1 VNEPVNS
8 QGFVH
13 LRVRS
18 AYSLLEGAIKAA
30 KVGKLAADAGMPAV
44 GVADRANLFGALE
57 FSQTAKDAGV
67 QPLVACALPVFGI
80 GGQINARWAKVPT
93 VVLLAQDTAG
103 WLNLCALSS
112 SAYLDAGEM
121 AEPGVAWEQ
130 VVARSE
136 GLILLSGGPDGP
148 VDPLF
153 AQGKKAEG
161 AAALAAMKAAFG
173 DRFYVELQRHGLEDE
188 KRAEPGL
195 VEWAYANDVPLVATN
210 DVYYA
215 KAAQAKSHDALLCI
229 ADGAFTGQED
239 RRRITGEH
247 WFKPAAVMR
256 ELFAD
261 LPEACDNTIDIARRC
276 AFLVNT
282 HAPILPRFDTGAGRS
297 EADELAHQAREGLK
311 VRLTEV
317 TPAVPEEEYW
327 TRLEWEVGII
337 QQMGFPGYFLIVSD
351 FIKWAK
357 THGIPVGPGR
367 GSGAGSL
374 VAWSLTITDLDPLRF
389 GLLFE
394 RFLNPERVS
403 MPDFDIDFC
412 QERREEVIDYVQ
424 DRYGKDRVAQII
436 TFGTLQA
443 RAVLRDV
450 GRVLQMPLGQ
460 VDRLCKMVPN
470 NPAAPVTLAQAID
483 IEPRLKEARD
493 AEPAVKTLLE
503 TALELEGL
511 YRNASTHAAGIVIG
525 DRPLTELVPLYQ
537 DPRSTIPASQFNMKW
552 VEPAGLVK
560 FDFLGLKTL
569 TVLDRARGYLE
580 RRGAARDWNSL
591 PLDDARTYELMASGQ
606 TVGVFQLESQGMRD
620 TLRKMRCGSIE
631 EITALISLYRP
642 GPMEMIDTYIDRK
655 FGRAEVDYLHP
666 SLKEVLTETYGV
678 IIYQEQVMKIAQI
691 LAGYS
696 LGEAD
701 LLRRAMGKKKK
712 EEMDFQRLRFVK
724 GAAEKAVPE
733 AQSGSI
739 FDLVAKFAGYGFNK
753 SHAAAY
759 ALISFQTGWLKANQ
773 PVEFFAAS
781 MSLDLSNTDKL
792 AVFYQDA
799 KRFDVPVLAP
809 DINRSSADF
818 DVAWDDDKG
827 AVLYALG
834 AIRNVGLEAMKHV
847 IEVRE
852 TGGRF
857 ADIFD
862 FLERVDPR
870 SVNKRALEGL
880 AKAGAFDSIHPN
892 RRQLLEQADV
902 LMAYC
907 QSVAAERASSQ
918 VSLFGGDQAHAAR
931 PRLKSVE
938 PWVGPERL
946 DHELSAV
953 GFYLSG
959 HPLDEMTSALK
970 RKRVTFVAEAI
981 PLAESG
987 HEAFQMAGV
996 VRRKQERASARTGEK
1011 FAFVTFSD
1019 PTGEFECLFPPEQLR
1034 KCREVLEPGASVMVR
1049 VRAKSSE
1056 GEVRFFGDDASQMDN
1071 LLDDA
1076 NIGLRIHV
1084 SARSAD
1090 AEALKARLERARSGA
1105 IGKGGEVSLMIAGLD
1120 QGREVEVKIPGRYRL
1135 DGALR
1140 GALKSAP
1147 GVVMLEDA

>member
-1 VNEPVNS
+1 VTQITDSV
-8 QGFVH
+8 GFVH

-18 AYSLLEGAIKAA
+18 AYSLLEGAIKA
-30 KVGKLAADAGMPAV
+30 GKIGKMAAEAGMPAV
-44 GVADRANLFGALE
+44 AVADRSNLFGALE
-57 FSQTAKDAGV
+57 FSQTVKDAGV
-67 QPLVACALPVFGI
+67 QPIVGCALPVFGI
-80 GGQINARWAKVPT
+80 GGRKSERWAKVPT
-93 VVLLAQDTAG
+93 IMLLVQNAQG

-112 SAYLDAGEM
+112 SSFLDTIDMPEAGVPWEM
-121 AEPGVAWEQ
+121 
-130 VVARSE
+130 VVEKSE

-153 AQGKKAEG
+153 AQGKVDEG
-161 AAALAAMKAAFG
+161 REALEAMKAAFG
-173 DRFYVELQRHGLEDE
+173 DRFYVELQRHNLPEE
-188 KRAEPGL
+188 LAAESGL
-195 VEWAYANDVPLVATN
+195 VDWAYERDVPLVATN
-210 DVYYA
+210 DVYFA
-215 KAAQAKSHDALLCI
+215 KASQAKAHDALLCI
-229 ADGAFTGQED
+229 SDGAFTGQED
-239 RRRITGEH
+239 RRRVTGEH
-247 WFKPAAVMR
+247 WFKPSEDMR
-256 ELFAD
+256 ALFSD
-261 LPEACDNTIDIARRC
+261 LPEACDNTLEIARRC
-276 AFLVNT
+276 AFLVQT
-282 HAPILPRFDTGAGRS
+282 HKPILPRFDTGAGRS
-297 EADELAHQAREGLK
+297 EDDELAHQAREGLK
-311 VRLTEV
+311 ARLAKN
-317 TPAVPEEEYW
+317 PAFAPEQEYW
-327 TRLEWEVGII
+327 DRLDWEVGII

-357 THGIPVGPGR
+357 LNDIPVGPGR

-424 DRYGKDRVAQII
+424 NFYGKDRVAQII

-450 GRVLQMPLGQ
+450 GRVLQMPYGQ
-460 VDRLCKMVPN
+460 VDRLAKMVPA
-470 NPAAPVTLAQAID
+470 NPANPVTLAQAVD
-483 IEPRLKEARD
+483 MEPRLREMRD
-493 AEPAVKTLLE
+493 EEPAVKNLLD
-503 TALELEGL
+503 TSLELEGL

-569 TVLDRARGYLE
+569 TVLDRAKGFLD
-580 RRGAARDWNSL
+580 RRGAGPEWNLL
-591 PLDDARTYELMASGQ
+591 PLDDAKTYELMASGQ

-666 SLKEVLTETYGV
+666 SLKDVLTETYGV
-678 IIYQEQVMKIAQI
+678 IIYQEQVMKIAQV

-724 GAAEKAVPE
+724 GASEKDVPE
-733 AQSGSI
+733 EQSGSI

-759 ALISFQTGWLKANQ
+759 ALISFQTGWLKANH

-792 AVFYQDA
+792 AVFYQDCR
-799 KRFDVPVLAP
+799 RFEIPVLAP
-809 DINRSSADF
+809 DINRSSGDF
-818 DVAWDDDKG
+818 DVAWDDG
-827 AVLYALG
+827 QGSVLYALG
-834 AIRNVGLEAMKHV
+834 AIRNVGLEAMNHV
-847 IEVRE
+847 VQNRNE
-852 TGGRF
+852 GGPF

-862 FLERVDPR
+862 FLERVDPKV
-870 SVNKRALEGL
+870 VNKRALEGL
-880 AKAGAFDSIHPN
+880 ARAGAFDSIHPN
-892 RRQLLEQADV
+892 RRQLFEQADV
-902 LMAYC
+902 LVAYC

-918 VSLFGGDQAHAAR
+918 VSLFGADQAGAAR
-931 PRLKSVE
+931 PRLRNVE
-938 PWVGPERL
+938 PWAGPEKL
-946 DHELSAV
+946 DQELAAV

-959 HPLDEMTSALK
+959 HPLEELTPALK
-970 RKRVTFVAEAI
+970 RKRVTFVAEAQG
-981 PLAESG
+981 LAEAG

-996 VRRKQERASARTGEK
+996 VRRKQERASAKTGEK

-1019 PTGEFECLFPPEQLR
+1019 PTGEFECMFPPEQLR
-1034 KCREVLEPGASVMVR
+1034 RCREVLEVGTSVLVK
-1049 VRAKSSE
+1049 VRAKASD
-1056 GEVRFFGDDASQMDN
+1056 GEVRFFGDDASRMDV

-1076 NIGLRIHV
+1076 NIGLRVIV
-1084 SARSAD
+1084 SANAAD
-1090 AEALKARLERARSGA
+1090 PEALKSRLERARA
-1105 IGKGGEVSLMIAGLD
+1105 NGKGGEVWLQTTL
-1120 QGREVEVKIPGRYRL
+1120 QGRTEVEVKLPGRYRL
-1135 DGALR
+1135 DAALR
-1140 GALKSAP
+1140 GALKTVP
-1147 GVVMLEDA
+1147 GVIMLEDA